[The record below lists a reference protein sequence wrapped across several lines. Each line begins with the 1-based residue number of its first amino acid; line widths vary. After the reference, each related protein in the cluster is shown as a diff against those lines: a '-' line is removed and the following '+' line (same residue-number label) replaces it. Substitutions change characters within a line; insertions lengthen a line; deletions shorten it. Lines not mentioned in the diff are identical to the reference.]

1 MNVTIKR
8 ELQALKR
15 NGVIVPETV
24 LEWARQHTRSALH
37 RAINWDPAYNVNA
50 HLLHQVRS
58 LITLHIRT
66 IDRKPGAVSLSIDRT
81 AKGGYREVDEVMSS
95 AQLRRVMLE
104 DALHEVELLQ
114 QRFAELHE
122 LELIWSAAARVREQI
137 MQPPRRPPGSGRGRG
152 GEARPSA

>member
-1 MNVTIKR
+1 
-8 ELQALKR
+8 
-15 NGVIVPETV
+15 
-24 LEWARQHTRSALH
+24 
-37 RAINWDPAYNVNA
+37 
-50 HLLHQVRS
+50 
-58 LITLHIRT
+58 
-66 IDRKPGAVSLSIDRT
+66 LSIDRT